1 MDDARAAL
9 LVYRKHRNE
18 WEKYILGKRVKGKDQ
33 EKAEQAEQA
42 EHAEKEK

>member
-18 WEKYILGKRVKGKDQ
+18 WEKYILSKRTKGKDQ
-33 EKAEQAEQA
+33 EKTEEV
-42 EHAEKEK
+42 EEEKGKK

>member
-18 WEKYILGKRVKGKDQ
+18 WEKYILSKRVKGKDQ
-33 EKAEQAEQA
+33 EKSEVADGV
-42 EHAEKEK
+42 EKEK